1 MVGEQIVV
9 PAIKEVVEPIAKVD
23 KEQVI
28 TLMADMEEEQMD
40 VPMIDMEEDL
50 AVLFGENDDFENDS
64 EGVDEEEAWEVGG
77 PSTTVAEGP
86 YFPHLAPGLSVPP
99 FMIEDLSTCLGNLGY
114 GHRQLV

>member
-9 PAIKEVVEPIAKVD
+9 PAIKEVVEPIAEVD

-40 VPMIDMEEDL
+40 VLMIDMEEDL

-64 EGVDEEEAWEVGG
+64 EGVDEEEAWEVN
-77 PSTTVAEGP
+77 EEWMM
-86 YFPHLAPGLSVPP
+86 APIKPPLVPVVQP
-99 FMIEDLSTCLGNLGY
+99 
-114 GHRQLV
+114 